1 MLHISNNLYMFE
13 EKRGA
18 IRERCF
24 IMDVDET
31 IAFEASKIEHSLSWG
46 LGDSIICVTARLMAA
61 EVLAR
66 KGAQRS
72 S

>member
-1 MLHISNNLYMFE
+1 
-13 EKRGA
+13 
-18 IRERCF
+18 
-24 IMDVDET
+24 MDVDET

-61 EVLAR
+61 EVLTR